1 MSLWQ
6 DGSPAF
12 FDAED
17 ALGMSA
23 LMKSYTAGL
32 LKYARDYMVFL
43 APYINSYKRFVAG
56 TFAPTRIIW
65 SVDNRTAGFRL
76 CGDGTKGI
84 RIECR
89 VGGSDLN
96 PYTAMA
102 ALLAAGLKGV
112 EEDLA
117 LQPAFSGDAY
127 AGEAPELPTTLPAAR
142 EALLASE
149 MLREAFG
156 EEVVIHYARAAEVE
170 IEDHNRVVTDY
181 EIARGFEMA

>member
-1 MSLWQ
+1 
-6 DGSPAF
+6 
-12 FDAED
+12 
-17 ALGMSA
+17 
-23 LMKSYTAGL
+23 
-32 LKYARDYMVFL
+32 
-43 APYINSYKRFVAG
+43 
-56 TFAPTRIIW
+56 
-65 SVDNRTAGFRL
+65 
-76 CGDGTKGI
+76 
-84 RIECR
+84 
-89 VGGSDLN
+89 
-96 PYTAMA
+96 MA
-102 ALLAAGLKGV
+102 ALLAAGLKGI
-112 EEDLA
+112 EEGLE